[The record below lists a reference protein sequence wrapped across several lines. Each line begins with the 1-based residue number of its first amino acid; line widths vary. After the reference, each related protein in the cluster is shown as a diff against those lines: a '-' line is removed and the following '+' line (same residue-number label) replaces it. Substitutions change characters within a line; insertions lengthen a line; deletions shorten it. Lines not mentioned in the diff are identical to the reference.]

1 MEIITKKRDFFNYKL
16 YNWSYPPVIKL
27 TMPPIISSIAA
38 SQAYIYINAGSNT
51 ITIAIIIPSTN
62 IAPPLN

>member
-1 MEIITKKRDFFNYKL
+1 MEIITKKRDFFNKL

-38 SQAYIYINAGSNT
+38 SQAYIYINAE
-51 ITIAIIIPSTN
+51 
-62 IAPPLN
+62 